1 MKIKTFKI
9 KKLNLT
15 KLYLL
20 KYKIYKNFSTTD
32 FPILNFLKYI
42 EFTLKQSLILISNYH
57 LKKKKILFLGFT
69 YPYRKHKQ
77 NVFKNSNHTFLPK
90 SLWLNGMVKNN
101 LLLNNISYK
110 KKPDLIV
117 FFDRKDTD
125 YFILKELD
133 NLNIPI
139 IIFGESVCSK
149 NNRYYNILGNLE
161 KIELKKLFQFLVY
174 SVIKTEK

>member
-57 LKKKKILFLGFT
+57 FKKKKNFIFRI
-69 YPYRKHKQ
+69 Y
-77 NVFKNSNHTFLPK
+77 LP
-90 SLWLNGMVKNN
+90 
-101 LLLNNISYK
+101 IS
-110 KKPDLIV
+110 
-117 FFDRKDTD
+117 
-125 YFILKELD
+125 
-133 NLNIPI
+133 
-139 IIFGESVCSK
+139 
-149 NNRYYNILGNLE
+149 
-161 KIELKKLFQFLVY
+161 
-174 SVIKTEK
+174 KT

>member
-20 KYKIYKNFSTTD
+20 KYKIYKNFSITD
-32 FPILNFLKYI
+32 LPIFNFLNYI

-69 YPYRKHKQ
+69 YPYRKHKH

-101 LLLNNISYK
+101 ISSKKTDRSNNHKLIS
-110 KKPDLIV
+110 
-117 FFDRKDTD
+117 
-125 YFILKELD
+125 KEERHAGLR
-133 NLNIPI
+133 I
-139 IIFGESVCSK
+139 
-149 NNRYYNILGNLE
+149 
-161 KIELKKLFQFLVY
+161 
-174 SVIKTEK
+174 